1 MNTRL
6 MMIGSALMASILC
19 MPVMAQPGPGMG
31 GPGMSGAGV
40 GQRGAGPGGSRDC
53 MQSANPEACKAH
65 QQARI
70 QAREACKDIAG
81 PDRRQCMA
89 EQMQNFDCGKSGNPQ
104 QCEARKKVYQE
115 CKGQTGPAFRNAPNR
130 KCRPPNATPRQIQ
143 NVANYTTRRVKLV
156 RTSSAQSIKPACE
169 NSSASSSRHAT
180 VPPVPVKLLT
190 GTFQFNLGLRKGSS
204 SEESPL

>member
-1 MNTRL
+1 MNTHL

-19 MPVMAQPGPGMG
+19 MPVMAQLGPGMG

-81 PDRRQCMA
+81 RNRRQCMA

-115 CKGQTGPAFRNAPNR
+115 CKGQTGPAFRQCAHAPNR
-130 KCRPPNATPRQIQ
+130 KCRPSNATPRQIQ
-143 NVANYTTRRVKLV
+143 NVAN
-156 RTSSAQSIKPACE
+156 
-169 NSSASSSRHAT
+169 
-180 VPPVPVKLLT
+180 
-190 GTFQFNLGLRKGSS
+190 
-204 SEESPL
+204 

>member
-31 GPGMSGAGV
+31 GPGMSSAGV

-53 MQSANPEACKAH
+53 TQSANPEACKAH

-70 QAREACKDIAG
+70 QAREACKNKAG

-104 QCEARKKVYQE
+104 QCEARKKVYP
-115 CKGQTGPAFRNAPNR
+115 TNRPSLPPMSNR
-130 KCRPPNATPRQIQ
+130 KCRLRNTAADPKR
-143 NVANYTTRRVKLV
+143 
-156 RTSSAQSIKPACE
+156 CE
-169 NSSASSSRHAT
+169 
-180 VPPVPVKLLT
+180 L
-190 GTFQFNLGLRKGSS
+190 
-204 SEESPL
+204 